1 MNSRISCAVAVV
13 AALGS
18 VGMLSACSGGG
29 LAGNQ
34 VVVHVEDNRDL
45 AAATVVAQQTCAHRG
60 GGQARMIA
68 FVSPNNGGGGRF
80 SSPDP
85 QPPDA
90 IFQCDPA
97 R

>member
-1 MNSRISCAVAVV
+1 MNSGIGCAVAVL

-18 VGMLSACSGGG
+18 VGTLTACSGGG

-45 AAATVVAQQTCAHRG
+45 AAATVVAQQSCTSRG
-60 GGQARMIA
+60 GGRARMIA
-68 FVSPNNGGGGRF
+68 FVSPDSGSHRF
-80 SSPDP
+80 SGGDP

-90 IFQCDPA
+90 VFQCDPA

>member
-1 MNSRISCAVAVV
+1 MNSRISCTVAVL

-18 VGMLSACSGGG
+18 VGTLSACNGGG

-45 AAATVVAQQTCAHRG
+45 ASATAVAQQTCAHRG
-60 GGQARMIA
+60 GGRARMIA
-68 FVSPNNGGGGRF
+68 FVSPDMGGPF
-80 SSPDP
+80 STHDP

-97 R
+97 Q

>member
-1 MNSRISCAVAVV
+1 MNSRISCAVAVL

-18 VGMLSACSGGG
+18 VGTLAACGGGG

-34 VVVHVEDNRDL
+34 VVVHVEDNRDI
-45 AAATVVAQQTCAHRG
+45 AGATAVAQQTCARRG
-60 GGQARMIA
+60 GNARMIA
-68 FVSPNNGGGGRF
+68 FISPDTGGGGQFHNR
-80 SSPDP
+80 DP

-90 IFQCDPA
+90 VFQCDPA

>member
-1 MNSRISCAVAVV
+1 MNSRIGYAVAAL

-18 VGMLSACSGGG
+18 MGTLAACSGGG

-34 VVVHVEDNRDL
+34 VVVHVEDNRDI
-45 AAATVVAQQTCAHRG
+45 AGATAVAQQTCARRG
-60 GGQARMIA
+60 GNARMIA
-68 FVSPNNGGGGRF
+68 FVSSNRGGGRF
-80 SSPDP
+80 DSPDP

-90 IFQCDPA
+90 VFQCDPA

>member
-1 MNSRISCAVAVV
+1 MNSRIACAVAVL
-13 AALGS
+13 AAVGS
-18 VGMLSACSGGG
+18 VGTLAACSGGG

-34 VVVHVEDNRDL
+34 VVVHVEDNRDI
-45 AAATVVAQQTCAHRG
+45 AGATAVAQQTCAHRG

-68 FVSPNNGGGGRF
+68 FVSANRGGGGRF
-80 SSPDP
+80 DSPDP